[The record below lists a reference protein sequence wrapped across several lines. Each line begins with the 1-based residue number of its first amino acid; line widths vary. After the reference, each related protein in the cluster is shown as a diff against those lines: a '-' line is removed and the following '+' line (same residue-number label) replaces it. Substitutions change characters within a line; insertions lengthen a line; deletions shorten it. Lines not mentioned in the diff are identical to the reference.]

1 MIVENKKGR
10 FLLRPDSPLNYR
22 RVYADTF
29 SLAASL
35 SDREELFRGLAGLM
49 DQAAMEG
56 RELEVV
62 LVLDAW
68 SDTHLP
74 LAREYARLAEEYGL
88 PYTLSERKPAEL
100 YAVEL
105 CELCAP
111 DCAVLTRDYDAIN
124 AAVKCP
130 VLVARAGRAYRARPW
145 RRGRGGAAPRRGG
158 AGR

>member
-1 MIVENKKGR
+1 MIVKNKKGR

-22 RVYADTF
+22 RVYVDAF

-35 SDREELFRGLAGLM
+35 AHREELFRGLAGLA

-56 RELEVV
+56 RALEVV

-68 SDTHLP
+68 SETHLP
-74 LAREYARLAEEYGL
+74 LARECTGLAERYGL
-88 PYTLSERKPAEL
+88 PYALSGRKPAEL

-111 DCAVLTRDYDAIN
+111 DCAVLTRDYDAVN
-124 AAVKCP
+124 AADKCP
-130 VLVARAGRAYRARPW
+130 VLVARAGRVYRARP
-145 RRGRGGAAPRRGG
+145 G
-158 AGR
+158 